1 LRLPVGGY
9 DQGAQQQVSPL
20 PFQADVSGQGA
31 VVVGAEVAAGAGVR
45 QALGSERGDQTGIV
59 CIDAVKP
66 DHQTTSAGGAVSGNQ
81 RRPIHSATDT
91 SRISTGTST
100 SGPMTAAKAT
110 GEVSPNAAM
119 ATAMASSKLFE
130 AAVKARAVVRG

>member
-1 LRLPVGGY
+1 MFVGGEVSTSARLGQTRAA
-9 DQGAQQQVSPL
+9 QGRD
-20 PFQADVSGQGA
+20 QADVIRVQ
-31 VVVGAEVAAGAGVR
+31 EM
-45 QALGSERGDQTGIV
+45 QD
-59 CIDAVKP
+59 
-66 DHQTTSAGGAVSGNQ
+66 DHQAASAGGAVSGNQ

-100 SGPMTAAKAT
+100 NGPMTAAKAT
-110 GEVSPNAAM
+110 GEVRPKAAM